1 MISAE
6 SKFRIVERGF
16 KKTIVLVPGWATDY
30 QIFDTLDLNYNYV
43 LPVDF
48 NPVDFKDSLLKFL
61 KTSSIER
68 VSLFGWSQGGFLA
81 SDFASHNTER
91 IDELILV
98 GIRKRYD
105 QNALK
110 EIRCKLKQNKRVF
123 LYKFYLNCF
132 SADDNKQRS
141 WFKKRLLKKY
151 LDRISLE
158 YLIRGL
164 DYLSSQEIKAE
175 ALSGVK
181 NIRIFH
187 GGQDRIAPLKE
198 ALEIKSCLR
207 HAEFTVLN
215 KSGHLL
221 FLNPDFRGKF
231 NG

>member
-1 MISAE
+1 MISAK
-6 SKFRIVERGF
+6 SRFRIAERGF

-43 LPVDF
+43 LPVDL
-48 NPVDFKDSLLKFL
+48 NPVDFKDSLLEFL
-61 KTSSIER
+61 KTSSVER

-81 SDFASHNTER
+81 SDFASHNTGR

-98 GIRKRYD
+98 GMRKRYD

-110 EIRCKLKQNKRVF
+110 EIKRKLKQNKRAF

-132 SADDNKQRS
+132 SADDNEQLA
-141 WFKKRLLKKY
+141 WFKKSLLKKY
-151 LDRISLE
+151 LDEASLE
-158 YLIRGL
+158 YLICGL
-164 DYLSSQEIKAE
+164 DYLSCAEIKAE
-175 ALSGVK
+175 SLSGVK

-198 ALEIKSCLR
+198 AIEIKSCLR
-207 HAEFTVLN
+207 HAEFAILN

-221 FLNPDFRGKF
+221 FLNPDFREKF